1 MERRNFISNATYSI
15 VGVSLLGMYAC
26 KKNNSEAQSTAD
38 QNTIISKTAPTL
50 KLSLAQWSLHKMIV
64 NNTLNPM
71 DFAQKAKELGF
82 EALEY
87 VSQLYIPEIKKRGNT
102 DQAILD
108 IVTELKEKSD
118 ALGMHNQIMMVDLH
132 DEQALLASGSE
143 THRSK
148 AVENHKIWVDA
159 TAILGCHSM
168 RVSLFGSLEEA
179 IWASSSVKSLSEL
192 CQYAAKMNIN
202 VIVENHGYLSSNAA
216 LVAKVIKEV
225 NMSNCGTLPDF
236 DNFCLKREGN
246 ELWSTPCIEEY
257 DKYKGVQEL
266 MPYAKGVSAKSFNFD
281 NKGQETTIDFLKM
294 MRIVND
300 AGYKGYV
307 GIEYEGDELSEEQGI
322 LATKALLMQVTK
334 ELTS

>member
-1 MERRNFISNATYSI
+1 MERRNFISNATCSI

-26 KKNNSEAQSTAD
+26 KQSNSNQVSLND
-38 QNTIISKTAPTL
+38 KDKLISEITPTV

-102 DQAILD
+102 NQAIMD
-108 IVTELKEKSD
+108 IATELKEKSD

-132 DEQALLASGSE
+132 DGEALLASADQSN
-143 THRSK
+143 RRK
-148 AVENHKIWVDA
+148 AVENHKIWADA
-159 TAILGCHSM
+159 TAVLGCHSM
-168 RVSLFGSLEEA
+168 RVSLFGSLEEDLFVSGA
-179 IWASSSVKSLSEL
+179 VQSLKEL
-192 CQYAAKMNIN
+192 CQYAAKKNIN
-202 VIVENHGYLSSNAA
+202 VIVENHGYLSSNGA
-216 LVAKVIKEV
+216 LMVKVMKGV

-236 DNFCLKREGN
+236 DNFCLKRKGN

-257 DKYKGVQEL
+257 DKYKGVKEL

-294 MRIVND
+294 MRIVKD

-307 GIEYEGDELSEEQGI
+307 GIEYEGDELSEEDGI
-322 LATKALLMQVTK
+322 LATKALLIQVTK
-334 ELTS
+334 ALTS